1 MNKIHISRRALINN
15 AIASSKK
22 NVITFI
28 SKCLKYYEDMSIENE
43 KNIYILFEHD
53 FTNHIIDFI
62 NNAQSSYNFIY
73 FLFEKKFKKF
83 KTYIDKHLIIDFIK
97 HFQSFVDAF
106 VLFVS
111 KFNENFRFCIDY
123 KNLNELTIKNRYSL
137 FFIKKSLNRFVDV
150 KRYTKLNFTTV
161 YHRLK
166 IKKNDE

>member
-1 MNKIHISRRALINN
+1 MN
-15 AIASSKK
+15 
-22 NVITFI
+22 
-28 SKCLKYYEDMSIENE
+28 IENE
-43 KNIYILFEHD
+43 KKIYILFEHD

-62 NNAQSSYNFIY
+62 NNAQLSYNFIY
-73 FLFEKKFKKF
+73 FLFEKELKVF

-111 KFNENFRFCIDY
+111 KFNESLRLCIDY
-123 KNLNELTIKNRYSL
+123 KSLNELTIKNRYSL